1 MYTLYIANKNYSSWS
16 LRPWLLMRQLGI
28 AFEERLV
35 AFEPGLAPGAFKSF
49 SPSGKVPCLID
60 EGTVVWDSFA
70 ITEYLAERHEGI
82 WPREPGARA
91 WARCAAAEMH
101 SGFMALRDRCT
112 MNVGVRVRLTE
123 MPAALRADLDRLD
136 ELWRS
141 GLDRF
146 GGPFL
151 TGQAFCAVDAFFAP
165 VAFRVQTYGL
175 QLSEPAMRYAQHL
188 RDLPEMKSWYES
200 ALQEPWRDP
209 PHEAEA
215 RAAGTWIAD
224 LRRSP

>member
-1 MYTLYIANKNYSSWS
+1 
-16 LRPWLLMRQLGI
+16 
-28 AFEERLV
+28 
-35 AFEPGLAPGAFKSF
+35 
-49 SPSGKVPCLID
+49 
-60 EGTVVWDSFA
+60 
-70 ITEYLAERHEGI
+70 
-82 WPREPGARA
+82 
-91 WARCAAAEMH
+91 
-101 SGFMALRDRCT
+101 MALRERCT
-112 MNVGVRVRLTE
+112 MNVGIRVRLTE
-123 MPAALRADLDRLD
+123 IPAALRADLDRLD

-146 GGPFL
+146 GGPYL
-151 TGQAFCAVDAFFAP
+151 TGKAFCAVDAFFAP

-188 RDLPEMKSWYES
+188 RDLPEMKSWYDS

-215 RAAGTWIAD
+215 HAAGTLTAD